1 MLASNT
7 TKYRRH
13 PRHAGADAALRL
25 DGRTQ
30 TAKRYRARFDEFA
43 AEIGAP
49 LSGPDRVLV
58 GHAVALAL
66 RLETMQADLVAGK
79 IVDNDELSR
88 LSAES
93 RQAFD
98 ALTARSR
105 RAR

>member
-1 MLASNT
+1 MLASTT
-7 TKYRRH
+7 TKHRRA

-30 TAKRYRARFDEFA
+30 TAKRYCALFNEFA
-43 AEIGAP
+43 GEIGAP
-49 LSGPDRVLV
+49 LTGPDRVLV
-58 GHAVALAL
+58 GHAVAL
-66 RLETMQADLVAGK
+66 TMRVEGLQADLIAGK
-79 IVDNDELSR
+79 LVDNDELSR

-98 ALTARSR
+98 ALSARSR